1 MEFQPHSL
9 REVLAIAKIHPFYAE
24 EIKYPPGEKIVQAVR
39 EKLATGQEQED
50 GDLTSRPIVWKKDLY
65 DTIQRLVND
74 VDPKN
79 TYRQSVY
86 ASITGGGFGSKPLFF
101 GTDVYE
107 NRKQRAHFGQFLK
120 MIGVIEP
127 GDWALTVHCAGEL
140 YRSLDLMLE
149 IMENA
154 GASVLSAGNFM
165 PPHDVAKLLAKYH
178 INVLAGDSGQI
189 VQMVHCIS
197 TLTEEERALIKLD
210 KIIYTSEVLTAAQRA
225 HIKAVLKGVRI
236 FSILGSAEAG
246 PWAASSPGI
255 TGRESTTSE
264 EDLIFD
270 TRAMLLEALPASFTE
285 GGPDVDPLP
294 EGETGIIVQTSLS
307 RLRNPLVRY
316 VTGDIGSVHPLPEEA
331 RGKIPEAD
339 WPHLRI
345 LRLQGRD
352 RRVSFDWDGEYFLFE
367 DIATLLN
374 NEECGILQWQIIL
387 DKLEPSLE
395 SLLEIR
401 MMCSPRTSRVLS
413 HDALIARIKG
423 FLHVIQTNDYRFKTT
438 LVDELDGFV
447 RSGTGRKVIKFV
459 NRYN

>member
-9 REVLAIAKIHPFYAE
+9 GEVLAVAKIHPFYVE
-24 EIKYPPGEKIVQAVR
+24 EIQYPPDEKTVQSVR
-39 EKLATGQEQED
+39 ERVAAEQEQANED
-50 GDLTSRPIVWKKDLY
+50 LKKWPVIWKKDLY
-65 DTIQRLVND
+65 DTIQRLIND
-74 VDPKN
+74 TDPNN

-107 NRKQRAHFGQFLK
+107 NRKHRAHFGQFLK
-120 MIGVIEP
+120 TIGAIKP
-127 GDWALTVHCAGEL
+127 GDWALTTHCAGEL

-165 PPHDVAKLLAKYH
+165 PPKDVAKLLAKYH

-189 VQMVHCIS
+189 VQMVHHIS
-197 TLTEEERALIKLD
+197 TLPEEERALIRLD
-210 KIIYTSEVLTAAQRA
+210 KLIYTSEVLTAAQRA
-225 HIKAVLKGVRI
+225 HIKATLKGVKI
-236 FSILGSAEAG
+236 ISVLGSAEAG
-246 PWAASSPGI
+246 PWAASSPDIVGK
-255 TGRESTTSE
+255 ESTTSV

-270 TRAMLLEALPASFTE
+270 TRAMLLEVLPASFAE
-285 GGPDVDPLP
+285 GDKNVDPLP
-294 EGETGIIVQTSLS
+294 DGETGVVVQTSLS

-331 RGKIPEAD
+331 RDKIPAAD
-339 WPHLRI
+339 WPYLRI

-352 RRVSFDWDGEYFLFE
+352 RRVSFDWDGEYIQFE
-367 DIATLLN
+367 DMAALLN

-395 SLLEIR
+395 SFLEIR
-401 MMCSPRTSRVLS
+401 LMCSPRTSRVLS
-413 HDALIARIKG
+413 LDALIARIKG
-423 FLHVIQTNDYRFKTT
+423 FLHVIKTNDYRFKTT
-438 LVDELDGFV
+438 FVNELDGFV
-447 RSGTGRKVIKFV
+447 RSTTGRKVIKFV

>member
-9 REVLAIAKIHPFYAE
+9 REVLAIAKIHPFYVE
-24 EIKYPPGEKIVQAVR
+24 GIQYPPDGKAIQAVR
-39 EKLATGQEQED
+39 ERIAAEKDQENED
-50 GDLTSRPIVWKKDLY
+50 LKSQPIIWKKNLY
-65 DTIQRLVND
+65 DTIQRLIND
-74 VDPKN
+74 TDPNN

-107 NRKQRAHFGQFLK
+107 NRKHRAHFGHFLK
-120 MIGVIEP
+120 TIGALEP
-127 GDWALTVHCAGEL
+127 GDWALTTHCAGEL

-189 VQMVHCIS
+189 VQMAHHIS
-197 TLTEEERALIKLD
+197 NLPEEERALIRLD

-225 HIKAVLKGVRI
+225 HIKATFKGI
-236 FSILGSAEAG
+236 KIISILGSAEAG
-246 PWAASSPGI
+246 PWAASNPDI
-255 TGRESTTSE
+255 TGRVSTTSE

-270 TRAMLLEALPASFTE
+270 TRAMILEVLPASFAE
-285 GGPDVDPLP
+285 GDQNVDPLP
-294 EGETGIIVQTSLS
+294 DGETGVVVQTSLS

-316 VTGDIGSVHPLPEEA
+316 VTGDIGSIHPLPEES
-331 RGKIPEAD
+331 RDKIPAAD
-339 WPHLRI
+339 WPYLRI

-352 RRVSFDWDGEYFLFE
+352 RRVSFDWDGEYIQFE
-367 DIATLLN
+367 DMAALLN
-374 NEECGILQWQIIL
+374 NEECGVLQWQIIL

-395 SLLEIR
+395 SSLEIR
-401 MMCSPRTSRVLS
+401 LMCSPRTSRVLS

-423 FLHVIQTNDYRFKTT
+423 FLHVIKTNDYRFKTT
-438 LVDELDGFV
+438 FVDELDGFV
-447 RSGTGRKVIKFV
+447 RSSTGRKVIKFV

>member
-1 MEFQPHSL
+1 MEFAPYQLS
-9 REVLAIAKIHPFYAE
+9 EVLAIAKVHPFYVE
-24 EIKYPPGEKIVQAVR
+24 EIQYPPDQKTVQALR
-39 EKLATGQEQED
+39 GKAKNERDAAHD
-50 GDLTSRPIVWKKDLY
+50 GLSSRPIIWKKDLY
-65 DTIQRLVND
+65 NTIQRLVND
-74 VDPKN
+74 TDAHN

-107 NRKQRAHFGQFLK
+107 NRKHRAHFGRFLQT
-120 MIGVIEP
+120 IGVLEP
-127 GDWALTVHCAGEL
+127 GDWALTTHCAGEL

-189 VQMVHCIS
+189 VQMVHHIS
-197 TLTEEERALIKLD
+197 TLTEEERALIRLD
-210 KIIYTSEVLTAAQRA
+210 KLIYTSEVLTSAQRA
-225 HIKAVLKGVRI
+225 HIKETLKSVKI
-236 FSILGSAEAG
+236 YSILGSAEAG
-246 PWAASSPGI
+246 PWAASSPDI

-270 TRAMLLEALPASFTE
+270 TRAMLLEVFPSSFAQGDE
-285 GGPDVDPLP
+285 NAQPLP
-294 EGETGIIVQTSLS
+294 EGESGMVVQTSLS

-316 VTGDIGSVHPLPEEA
+316 VTGDIGSVHPLPEA
-331 RGKIPEAD
+331 SRDKIPAED
-339 WPHLRI
+339 WPYLRV

-352 RRVSFDWDGEYFLFE
+352 RRVSFDWDGEYIQFE
-367 DIATLLN
+367 DMAALMN

-401 MMCSPRTSRVLS
+401 LMCSPRTSRVLS
-413 HDALIARIKG
+413 REALIARIKG
-423 FLHVIQTNDYRFKTT
+423 FLHVISTNEHRFKTT
-438 LVDELDGFV
+438 FVDELDGFV
-447 RSGTGRKVIKFV
+447 RSSTGRKVIKFV